1 MRFLWVVLTRAWM
14 HLAHLIYWNRRHARY
29 IVMLGGPGAG
39 KRNHGSRLGEALG
52 LPHLDVGDLL
62 RKAPGDTAVGRRIH
76 ACVASGLLVPDEI
89 VIALLHS
96 ELAKSGCRRG
106 AILDGF
112 PRKRGQAALLER
124 LLLRWGNV
132 VERAIF
138 LDVPETDLTE
148 RLLRRKR
155 SDDTPDVIAERLNQF
170 NLAIQPLCDY
180 YRWKGLLST
189 VVSTNQK
196 TKAEVFA
203 EVRAAVA

>member
-1 MRFLWVVLTRAWM
+1 MHYIWVFLTRAWM
-14 HLAHLIYWNRRHARY
+14 HLAHLIYWNRRHARF

-39 KRNHGSRLGEALG
+39 KRNHGSRLGAALG
-52 LPHLDVGDLL
+52 LPHLDIGDLL
-62 RKAPGDTAVGRRIH
+62 RKAPADTAVGRRIH
-76 ACVASGLLVPDEI
+76 ACVSNGRLVPDEI
-89 VIALLHS
+89 MIALLHR
-96 ELAKSGCRRG
+96 ELAKPECRRG

-112 PRKRGQAALLER
+112 PRKCGQAALLDR

-138 LDVPETDLTE
+138 LEVPETDLTE
-148 RLLRRKR
+148 RLLRRQR
-155 SDDTPDVIAERLNQF
+155 CDDTPDVIAERLNQF

-180 YRWKGLLST
+180 YRSKGLLST